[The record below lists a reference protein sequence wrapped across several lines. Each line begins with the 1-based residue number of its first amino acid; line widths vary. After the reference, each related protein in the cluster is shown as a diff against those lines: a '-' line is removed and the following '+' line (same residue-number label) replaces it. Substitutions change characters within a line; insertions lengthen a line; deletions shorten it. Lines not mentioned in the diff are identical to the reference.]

1 MPPDGHM
8 MLLDGHMI
16 LMQVHHLKDGYN
28 LLLLTLQVTV
38 NSTTNSCSS
47 EEKDWRGERV
57 PLVRMMDL
65 TPCVI
70 RSPIA
75 WPGLKHQ

>member
-1 MPPDGHM
+1 MR
-8 MLLDGHMI
+8 L
-16 LMQVHHLKDGYN
+16 Y
-28 LLLLTLQVTV
+28 
-38 NSTTNSCSS
+38 STTNSCSS
-47 EEKDWRGERV
+47 EEKEWRGERV
-57 PLVRMMDL
+57 PLVRMTDL